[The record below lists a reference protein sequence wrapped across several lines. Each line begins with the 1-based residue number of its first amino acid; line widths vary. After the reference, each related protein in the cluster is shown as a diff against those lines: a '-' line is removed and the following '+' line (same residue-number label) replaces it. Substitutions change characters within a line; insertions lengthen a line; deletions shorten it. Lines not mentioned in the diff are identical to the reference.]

1 MHHTIARMH
10 KFNKDFT
17 PTKECYKKM
26 QHYHINAKNKFAF
39 YPMQQ
44 TPLLH
49 LPTGL
54 AYEQTRDDPF
64 SEKGVNALKTLNQ
77 LYLFGT
83 WRNTLGIY
91 RLDDEIIKD
100 SKAIPNDTPT
110 SIFLNLPEW
119 CVYLDIASARIAI
132 TQDGRSSHVK
142 GFWAIYDLIEYNST
156 PKKAVNFIVDTDNDD
171 DMYLPLPLILDDDMT
186 VEQSLSYIDS
196 KISDGGSNEL
206 IKALLPYL
214 LWLCVAEPEI
224 THRGGPLSRKDLDK
238 PKYQTNKK
246 TGVFI
251 PPSEPFI
258 YEVGSRL
265 GGEVRKYQE
274 QLDKTEPSH
283 TNKKRPHIRR
293 GHWHGYWHGTNQAKE
308 FKLKWQPAIFV
319 NGA

>member
-10 KFNKDFT
+10 KFNKEFANA
-17 PTKECYKKM
+17 KECYKKM
-26 QHYHINAKNKFAF
+26 QHEHINAKNKFAF

-54 AYEQTRDDPF
+54 VYEQTRDDPF

-132 TQDGRSSHVK
+132 TQDGSSSHVK
-142 GFWAIYDLIEYNST
+142 GFWAIYDLIDYGT
-156 PKKAVNFIVDTDNDD
+156 QPHKVINFIIDIDSDD

-186 VEQSLSYIDS
+186 VQQSLAYIDD
-196 KISDGGSNEL
+196 KIGDKGSNEL
-206 IKALLPYL
+206 IKGLLPYL

-224 THRGGPLSRKDLDK
+224 MYRGEPLSRKDLDK

-251 PPSEPFI
+251 PPNEPFI

-265 GGEVRKYQE
+265 GGEVRKYQQ

-283 TNKKRPHIRR
+283 TSKKRPHIRR

-319 NGA
+319 NGV

>member
-10 KFNKDFT
+10 KFNKEFANA
-17 PTKECYKKM
+17 KECYKKM

-44 TPLLH
+44 TALLH
-49 LPTGL
+49 LPTGIV
-54 AYEQTRDDPF
+54 YEQTKDDPF

-156 PKKAVNFIVDTDNDD
+156 PKKAVNFIIDTDSDD

-186 VEQSLSYIDS
+186 VQQSLAYIDD
-196 KISDGGSNEL
+196 KIGDKGSNEL
-206 IKALLPYL
+206 IKGLLPYL

-224 THRGGPLSRKDLDK
+224 MYRGEPLSRKDLDK

-265 GGEVRKYQE
+265 GGEVRKYQQ
-274 QLDKTEPSH
+274 QLDKTEPSQ
-283 TNKKRPHIRR
+283 TSKKRPHIRR

-319 NGA
+319 NGV